1 MQNKKKDVLY
11 CGVDKDKI
19 EKAEPVMN
27 ATSLELFVHWI
38 EERYKVHIKKDVKHD
53 PQPWTNDR
61 IIENY
66 RFTNVR
72 REQDRQTKYLIDNI
86 VNNNKLTLEEKIVN
100 CTMFRYWNLWDTMKL
115 LGGPWGKKEIIDQS
129 AHRQA
134 LIKYTHIIAENP
146 RHGFFT
152 KAFFTSGAKM
162 GVRAYFDEPNMVLGV
177 FNLAKYMYEKDI
189 PKMCLE
195 CENQLDV
202 FMTLNELPGIA
213 NFLGYQIF
221 VDLTYIPEFPFS
233 ENEFTIAGPGCKKGL
248 KRLIVNPDG
257 LNPEE
262 CVFWLRDNIE
272 KIAPQ
277 FKPMNFMTDLPEE
290 ERHLTVMSLENC
302 LCEFSKYIRAVNKE
316 GRPKQKYIPYKEK
329 DND

>member
-1 MQNKKKDVLY
+1 MQNKKKDVVY
-11 CGVDKDKI
+11 CGVDKNKI
-19 EKAEPVMN
+19 LEAEPVMN

-38 EERYKVHIKKDVKHD
+38 EERYKVHIKKDNGE
-53 PQPWTNDR
+53 PQPWTQDK

-86 VNNNKLTLEEKIVN
+86 VNNNKLSLEEKIVN

-115 LGGPWGKKEIIDQS
+115 FGGPWSKKSIIDQS

-134 LIKYTHIIAENP
+134 LVKYTHITSDNP

-162 GVRAYFDEPNMVLGV
+162 GVRSYFNDPNMVMGA
-177 FNLAKYMYEKDI
+177 FHLAKYMYEQNI
-189 PKMCLE
+189 PNNCLE
-195 CENQLDV
+195 CKNQAEV
-202 FMTLNELPGIA
+202 FEILKSMPGIA

-257 LNPEE
+257 LTPEE

-277 FKPMNFMTDLPEE
+277 FKPMNFMTDLPKE

-316 GRPKQKYIPYKEK
+316 GRPKQKYVPYKGE
-329 DND
+329 